1 MNHGAAKTSFLHLFK
16 TIAMKNTVVTAWK
29 GNMQFEA
36 NVSGHS
42 IMMDALPAVGG
53 EDKGARPKELMLASL
68 AGCTGMDVVS
78 ILKKMRVQ
86 FEGLDIIVEGD
97 VTEEHPKHYQ
107 RMHIIYVFK
116 GKDLP
121 PDQLKKAIELS
132 QDRYCGV
139 SAVYKKAIEVSYE
152 VRISE

>member
-1 MNHGAAKTSFLHLFK
+1 
-16 TIAMKNTVVTAWK
+16 MKNTVVTAWK

-78 ILKKMRVQ
+78 ILKKMRVP
-86 FEGLDIIVEGD
+86 FEALNITVEGD
-97 VTEEHPKHYQ
+97 VTEDHPKHYQ
-107 RMHIIYVFK
+107 QMHIIYAFK
-116 GKDLP
+116 GKDLQV
-121 PDQLKKAIELS
+121 DQLKKAIELS

-139 SAVYKKAIEVSYE
+139 SAVYKKTMEVSYE
-152 VRISE
+152 IRVSE